1 MPRETRSAY
10 DTFSL
15 PIFPGFELQFY
26 LLLLSSWK
34 ENEKKKQQDF
44 LMLAVVLSKKRYRFQ
59 ILVQNK

>member
-34 ENEKKKQQDF
+34 ENEKKNTTR
-44 LMLAVVLSKKRYRFQ
+44 LSNVSCGFVEKEIQ
-59 ILVQNK
+59 IPNFSPK